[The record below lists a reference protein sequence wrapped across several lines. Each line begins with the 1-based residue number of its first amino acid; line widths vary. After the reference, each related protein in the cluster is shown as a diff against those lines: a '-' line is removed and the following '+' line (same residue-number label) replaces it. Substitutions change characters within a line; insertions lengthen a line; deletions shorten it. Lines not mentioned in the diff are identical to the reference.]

1 SCSPPGWRRSTTYG
15 SIPRPGSRRW
25 PGGKPAA
32 RSRSRPPRT
41 WPKRSAGPN
50 GGPCPRR
57 PWSPCTGTGTRSTR
71 HWPAGAWSWPSTRYA
86 ELRVTGP
93 MVSPALCGEQR
104 RGLHSSSSDGVG
116 DDELDIIPQPDGSF
130 LDRDGPGEEV
140 NHDGRPEPSADP
152 RSAERARGGLR
163 RRTTAEGLPA

>member
-1 SCSPPGWRRSTTYG
+1 MMPRRCPPA
-15 SIPRPGSRRW
+15 
-25 PGGKPAA
+25 PAML
-32 RSRSRPPRT
+32 RSRSCCRLPSSSGVSSIRRLHHEGPT
-41 WPKRSAGPN
+41 FMTPN
-50 GGPCPRR
+50 GLGIRPRLAWE
-57 PWSPCTGTGTRSTR
+57 PWPSS
-71 HWPAGAWSWPSTRYA
+71 WSSTRYA
-86 ELRVTGP
+86 ELGVTGP
-93 MVSPALCGEQR
+93 MVSRALCGGQR

-140 NHDGRPEPSADP
+140 NHDGRPEPGADP